1 MVMKEITLTVIF
13 EGTIFSIEEANTH
26 LHHVLYRDCAGIRI
40 RTADDLADHPDATH
54 LKMGFNGCG
63 IDFGISGLLFG
74 SGLETQFAQV
84 EQVVKQL
91 IRDGNK
97 VKLNAIGLSRGGVA
111 SILLA
116 KQLGGIDQFHL
127 ETNLLLLDP
136 VPGNMLITSLLDYFN
151 FTLANQAMDLS
162 HSKNLKYVEALYPY
176 LEVGDD
182 SGDIVDQLLAKLH
195 TPIRPIYPAHCEV
208 REEVILG
215 AHLNAFQDL
224 STVDQQPRA
233 LHGIDFIPIVR
244 QLSKEIIYDFLKK
257 VNAISQTGT
266 EDDIPIIFSRFIEES
281 DRWIPWLQEIIAYL
295 IPKNRPLHALDDS
308 RLSASNTGL
317 FLNKTHRELLES
329 TDENPDNLCL
339 KITPERPRLQR
350 DPIPIS
356 KEELRLLIDIIF
368 SNMTELSQQNKNGQL
383 LQRLFTN
390 LGQAKEFTQ
399 EESSFILRDI
409 LAVALQQDRN
419 GYCWFK
425 KTTSGD
431 SIVTAL
437 NSGNFAAITQCINP
451 DYSAVTYS
459 DISKYV
465 LGRDD
470 LNSFGVDHKDINL
483 DELEHNEPGQDR
495 FPFLIE

>member
-1 MVMKEITLTVIF
+1 MKEITLTVIF

-26 LHHVLYRDCAGIRI
+26 LHHVLYRDCEGIRI
-40 RTADDLADHPDATH
+40 TSADDLADHPDATH

-63 IDFGISGLLFG
+63 VDFGITGLLFG

-84 EQVVKQL
+84 ERVVKQL
-91 IRDGNK
+91 IRDGYK

-116 KQLGGIDQFHL
+116 KQLGDIDQFHL

-182 SGDIVDQLLAKLH
+182 SGDMVDQLLAKLH
-195 TPIRPIYPAHCEV
+195 TPIRPTYPAHCEV

-224 STVDQQPRA
+224 STIDQQPHA

-244 QLSKEIIYDFLKK
+244 QLSKEIINEFLKK
-257 VNAISQTGT
+257 VNAISQISD
-266 EDDIPIIFSRFIEES
+266 EDDIPIIFSRFIEEK
-281 DRWIPWLQEIIAYL
+281 DRWIQWLQEIIADL
-295 IPKNRPLHALDDS
+295 IPKDRPLHSQDDS
-308 RLSASNTGL
+308 RLSASNNGL

-329 TDENPDNLCL
+329 TDQNPGNLCL

-350 DPIPIS
+350 DPVPLTR
-356 KEELRLLIDIIF
+356 EELRNFILVILA
-368 SNMTELSQQNKNGQL
+368 NMTAASHQNKKGQL
-383 LQRLFTN
+383 LQKLFTD
-390 LGQAKEFTQ
+390 LGQDIEFSQ
-399 EESSFILRDI
+399 EEFSFILRDI
-409 LAVALQQDRN
+409 LAVALQRDRN
-419 GYCWFK
+419 GYSWFQQ
-425 KTTSGD
+425 TTSGEAV
-431 SIVTAL
+431 VTAL
-437 NSGNFAAITQCINP
+437 SDDTFPAINQCINP

-459 DISKYV
+459 DLSKYV
-465 LGRDD
+465 LGRND
-470 LNSFGVDHKDINL
+470 LNSFGVDSKDINL

-495 FPFLIE
+495 LPSLIA